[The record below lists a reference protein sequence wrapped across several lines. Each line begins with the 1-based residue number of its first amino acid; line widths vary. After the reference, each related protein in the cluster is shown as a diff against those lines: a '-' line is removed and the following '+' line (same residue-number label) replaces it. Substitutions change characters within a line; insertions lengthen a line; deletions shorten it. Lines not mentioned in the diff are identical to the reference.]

1 MVDKNAQALG
11 RKAAGKPKNF
21 SAAERKRR
29 AARLAAARAKRWLS
43 KSNAEHEPRAVA
55 SRAPCF
61 CCATAENK
69 ENDDGSM

>member
-43 KSNAEHEPRAVA
+43 KSNNSLTVA
-55 SRAPCF
+55 PDEQREAHTSGGISSP
-61 CCATAENK
+61 
-69 ENDDGSM
+69 